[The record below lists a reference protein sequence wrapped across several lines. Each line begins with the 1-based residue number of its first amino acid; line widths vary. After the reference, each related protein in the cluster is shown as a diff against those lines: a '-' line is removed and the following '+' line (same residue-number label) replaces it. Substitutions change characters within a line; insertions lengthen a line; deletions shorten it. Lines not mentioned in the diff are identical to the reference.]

1 MWNISKA
8 VLDVAVDVR
17 VGSPTFGQHV
27 KAELNDQNRGQ
38 LWVPRG
44 FAHGYLVLSEAADL
58 FYKRDDYYSPSDE
71 LVLKWNDPALSI
83 DWGIAEPQLPKRDQ
97 DGVTLANLSPKLPSF
112 S

>member
-1 MWNISKA
+1 MYGWAAPRLGSMSKVSSMTRIDA
-8 VLDVAVDVR
+8 
-17 VGSPTFGQHV
+17 
-27 KAELNDQNRGQ
+27 N